1 MVLVMVFL
9 TVVCSIAA
17 VETVAWLKRRREFQ
31 ESAQRSTEP
40 VIGEVYWH
48 PGHAWLRVL
57 SRERAAIGIDGFAL
71 RLLGRVD
78 EVRLPDPGTG
88 VRKDE
93 PFASVR
99 QGTRWVHFSSPVDG
113 TVAEI
118 NPRGVAESR
127 EGEERYE
134 KGWLCRLQA
143 SDLKEMPAGLIGP
156 HDVREWMARQ
166 VQTVMEFFARQ
177 SVGPQIQ
184 PMIPDGGTLV
194 DGLLEQADDETWTQL
209 TARLFEAP
217 SHNER

>member
-1 MVLVMVFL
+1 MVLVMVLL
-9 TVVCSIAA
+9 TVVFSIAA
-17 VETVAWLKRRREFQ
+17 VETVAWLKRRRQLQ

-57 SRERAAIGIDGFAL
+57 SSERAAIGIDGFAL

-78 EVRLPDPGTG
+78 EVRLPDPGSR

-99 QGTRWVHFSSPVDG
+99 QGSRWVHFASPVDG
-113 TVAEI
+113 TVDEI
-118 NPRGVAESR
+118 NPHGVR
-127 EGEERYE
+127 EGRDGEERYE

-143 SDLKEMPAGLIGP
+143 SDLREMPAGLIGA
-156 HDVREWMARQ
+156 HDIRDWMARQ
-166 VQTVMEFFARQ
+166 VQTVMDFFAQR
-177 SVGPQIQ
+177 SAGPQLQ

-194 DGLLEQADDETWTQL
+194 DGLLEQADGETWEQL
-209 TARLFEAP
+209 TQRLFQAP
-217 SHNER
+217 SPQ